1 MIYYIIKYKISYLY
15 IENIIIDIKEENNK
29 FVINDFLRIYY
40 YNIIN

>member
-15 IENIIIDIKEENNK
+15 IENIIIDIKEEKNK
-29 FVINDFLRIYY
+29 FFINDFLRIYY